1 MSQFLTSLKSSIE
14 NHQKDIQSIL
24 TSRLDGG
31 NTTDEAT
38 VAIKTA
44 EIRRLTKVMQETL
57 RYSKF
62 YNDLDTRKFEQLLE
76 DYEAEDDEIFY
87 YVDDECEIDE

>member
-31 NTTDEAT
+31 NATDEAT
-38 VAIKTA
+38 VVIKTA

-62 YNDLDTRKFEQLLE
+62 YNDLDTRKFERLLE
-76 DYEAEDDEIFY
+76 DYEAEDDEVFY
-87 YVDDECEIDE
+87 YVDDEFETDE